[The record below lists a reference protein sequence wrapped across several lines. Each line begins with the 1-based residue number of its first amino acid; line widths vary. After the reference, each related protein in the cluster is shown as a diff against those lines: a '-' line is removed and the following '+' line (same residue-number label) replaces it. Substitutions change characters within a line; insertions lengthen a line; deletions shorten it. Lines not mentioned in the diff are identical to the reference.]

1 MKIPDEFDSAAASVA
16 GGPATNDPL
25 DKAAAGV
32 VQGQRTA
39 LRSSLYGALMA
50 NPDMAARAQK
60 LGRQTGLPADVV
72 ERNLPEVQ
80 RTAQLDEFDQ
90 VLKNSPTVA
99 QWLMDQNN
107 AKVAHDDVGNMS
119 AVESALRYLV
129 SAPGQEKGLLRDI
142 GATAFTSGRM
152 LTGLARAGVETLAI
166 PEDAINNLTGAG
178 AGPLR
183 RYADELGRSGTYLG
197 QRARE
202 TASQWAP
209 NSTMQQIFGGGATS
223 GVQSAIQS
231 LGTGVAAS
239 WLLGPEV
246 GIPVTLGALAFGQ
259 GGESY
264 QKAREKGAGHLQSL
278 AYGAED
284 ATAEYV
290 GEKYFGVAGFLKNAM
305 TGASAK
311 KLLAYELSKEMPGE
325 MGTTLWQNFNE
336 WANLNPD
343 KPVGEFI
350 KEQPAALAQT
360 MVATLVGGGA
370 QIGVVKGLESI
381 GANTRQQVQIA
392 QDAEQNA
399 SVLDKLRELATASK
413 VRERDPATFQQ
424 FVEQASQDG
433 PVQDVYID
441 AKTFAQAATDAGL
454 TPEQLPPSVAA
465 QLESALVSGGSLRI
479 PVGEFAAQIAPTE
492 YAQGLMDHIKTDP
505 QGMTRAEAKVY
516 MQSYGEELKAQV
528 EKLIEDKGHDLAFNH
543 SIAQVKA
550 TFHDQLNTA
559 NRFTPEVNNAYASM
573 LSNFYGVQS
582 AKLGITPEA
591 LMERYPLRIQA
602 EGVQSAASQYDQ
614 DGGLITDSENFRNW
628 YGDWQNSPGG
638 AINGTQGHDNG
649 GGGKSLDSVQ
659 RPGNLETNSAAP
671 GRVGDYEFSG
681 ATGPTGKDGKP
692 AIFYHGTKDD
702 ITAFD
707 TGHGNRHDL
716 GWLGRGVYTTSSSD
730 LADTY
735 ASVKRGDNGYRG
747 DENIMPVYV
756 SVRNPY
762 VATVETKKALKNAS
776 QEQIDQFTQQLKD
789 QGHDGV
795 VMEFSDGH
803 VELMAFEPSQ
813 IKSVFNRGT
822 FDPSDPNILHQS
834 APEQIDSPGFEL
846 WSHGNP
852 VVKIDEGHTFKSGE
866 GVVVEAL
873 HGTTGDFDTFQQDKA
888 NIESDLGG
896 GFYFTNTIG
905 DVGENYAGLG
915 PDLTN
920 KVERLAE
927 QIASETDREYDDPD
941 VVAEARSQFMA
952 NEGFTMPVF
961 VRFDNPA
968 VIGGSGETFLDY
980 EEPYDDEN
988 DEYGEPQGKLVDFVE
1003 ALRDAA
1009 SEYSDA
1015 DADAAMADVL
1025 ESASDGGIGAGD
1037 LIAKLKASEGLMY
1050 ATDDNGVSASSEIIR
1065 KAFAGAGFDGFIDT
1079 TVNQKFGSEKRV
1091 GKAMAGMDGETVHFI
1106 AFNANQVAS
1115 RIGSTWTRTNVG
1127 DSILKQGTGNR
1138 GQIAFGSDIT
1148 QQASVITLLKN
1159 ADLSTF
1165 LHEAGHFFLEVQFD
1179 LAARIAGEAALFG
1192 DDTNKPGEQQVL
1204 ADTSELMRWF
1214 GVNSIEEWFGLP
1226 EEQKRSYHEQFARGF
1241 EAYLFEGKAPSIEL
1255 QGIFQRFRA
1264 WMLKVYKDLKNLNVE
1279 LTDEVRAVMDRMLA
1293 TTEQIQ
1299 LAEQGRSMMP
1309 LFTSAQQ
1316 AGMTTEE
1323 FADYQALGM
1332 DATQSAVEDLQARN
1346 LRDMQWMANA
1356 KGREVKKLQ
1365 KESAAR
1371 RAEMMIEARR
1381 EIMSQP
1387 VYRAWQFLTGKLSKD
1402 DKAAVAPDPVPKST
1416 NGPVDPAVDS
1426 LFVAIA
1432 KLGGLDRD
1440 QVRSQWGL
1448 FKDERSPQPLFGKP
1462 LLRKTD
1468 GLGLDAMGE
1477 ALAEE
1482 GYLPKDEHGK
1492 FDPADLEAK
1501 FDAEYRGD
1509 TQYSMAFEYSAASNG
1524 EKLAGQD
1531 ADLEN
1536 LGAGRI
1542 DLRAAKD
1549 LGIPDEIVEH
1559 IVNLKMTAKDGI
1571 DPDLLAEQF
1580 GFTSGDE
1587 LVRSLAAT
1595 EAPKVAIEALT
1606 DQKMLERYGELSS
1619 PEAIARAA
1627 DAAIHNDV
1635 RSRFVAAELNALA
1648 KATGKPKVLAS
1659 AAREYAKAM
1668 IDRLLVRNIKPTQYA
1683 MAEARAAKASEK
1695 ASKSG
1700 DLEQAAVEK
1709 RNQLISSYATKA
1721 AYDAQAEM
1729 EKALRYLAKFERV
1742 GTRKSIDTDYL
1753 DQIDSILE
1761 RFDLRT
1767 GQSLKSIDKRKAL
1780 ADWIGA
1786 QEELGIEVE
1795 LPEKIRAEA
1804 FRQSYKDLTVEEMRG
1819 LVDSIKQIEHLGRL
1833 KEKLLTAAD
1842 NRRFADIVASMVA
1855 SIEEHAG
1862 DKRANNRTRDTL
1874 GNHALRL
1881 FNGFV
1886 ASHRKTA
1893 SLARE
1898 LDGFQDAGPMWTY
1911 LIQSMNTAGDREA
1924 TMRAEATTRLA
1935 EMLKPVLAEGR
1946 MGKKQLIAEIGD
1958 SLTRGEQIVVALNMG
1973 NAGNMQR
1980 LADGRMWT
1988 GEQIGAVV
1996 KNLSSADWQFV
2007 QKVWDFF
2014 ESYRPQMAA
2023 KERRVMGKE
2032 PNWVEPQAL
2041 TVYPKDGGIPVTLR
2055 GGYFPIVY
2063 DSRESGR
2070 AERQADAEAAK
2081 QMMKGAFV
2089 ASTTRRSFIKTRAE
2103 EVSGRPLLLTWDAL
2117 FRSAN
2122 DVIHDLAWH
2131 EWVIDANRIV
2141 KNDQVD
2147 KAIRNTYGAD
2157 VIQQFK
2163 AAIRDVAAGDA
2174 PNMDALSPVLTPLR
2188 TGAAVAGLGLNI
2200 MNAMLQPLGLTQSM
2214 VRVGPKWVAMGIAE
2228 WAKSPIELVT
2238 RVNEK
2243 SEFMRNRS
2251 RTQNRELNEIQS
2263 VVKGKSNGRAKI
2275 DAFMFLPM
2283 QSLQLIAD
2291 MPTWWGAYQKAL
2303 AQAPVDMADEVSE
2316 ELAIKLADQAVIDA
2330 QGGGQV
2336 KDLALIQRGGSMQ
2349 KLFTVF
2355 YGFFSTAYNL
2365 GVERAKETNYRDPL
2379 EVMRLAGDF
2388 LLLYS
2393 VPAVLS
2399 SLLKDALTPGGGDDP
2414 EKLARKLIGEQISY
2428 LMGLMVGVREL
2439 TGMVQY
2445 ATGTKQFDTS
2455 YGGPAGLRF
2464 FQEVEK
2470 FAKQVNQGELDRA
2483 LARSL
2488 VNVGGIVLK
2497 LPSAQFNRSVDGYL
2511 ALKEGKTDN
2520 PAALLFGYDK
2530 GK

>member
-80 RTAQLDEFDQ
+80 RTVQLDEFDQ

-99 QWLMDQNN
+99 QWMTDQNN
-107 AKVAHDDVGNMS
+107 AKVAHDDVDNMS
-119 AVESALRYLV
+119 AVERATRQLIGGAMESGGMTVGGIGRLLDMAQRRGTEAFSGLFLPKPMAGPMAGVLLQEPTVESLTGSTMGRDWMAASKLSKDFARKDIMIPQGRQTFADQVMGGLGQVGGQIAVQLATGGFGSGLSLFSQGVDTVGDKIDADSASQARKDIAMLGGGVVTAITEKWALDKMLGPLAVPIKNQVLASLARIGIAAGSEGLQEF
-129 SAPGQEKGLLRDI
+129 SENTLHDAIRKSLTNSEASIDIGQSLDEGAI
-142 GATAFTSGRM
+142 GAT
-152 LTGLARAGVETLAI
+152 
-166 PEDAINNLTGAG
+166 
-178 AGPLR
+178 
-183 RYADELGRSGTYLG
+183 
-197 QRARE
+197 
-202 TASQWAP
+202 
-209 NSTMQQIFGGGATS
+209 
-223 GVQSAIQS
+223 
-231 LGTGVAAS
+231 
-239 WLLGPEV
+239 
-246 GIPVTLGALAFGQ
+246 
-259 GGESY
+259 
-264 QKAREKGAGHLQSL
+264 
-278 AYGAED
+278 
-284 ATAEYV
+284 
-290 GEKYFGVAGFLKNAM
+290 
-305 TGASAK
+305 
-311 KLLAYELSKEMPGE
+311 
-325 MGTTLWQNFNE
+325 
-336 WANLNPD
+336 
-343 KPVGEFI
+343 
-350 KEQPAALAQT
+350 
-360 MVATLVGGGA
+360 VGGIVRSIVEAGLHIRHRGA
-370 QIGVVKGLESI
+370 
-381 GANTRQQVQIA
+381 IA
-392 QDAEQNA
+392 QQSEQNA
-399 SVLDKLRELATASK
+399 LVLDQLRELATASK
-413 VRERDPATFQQ
+413 VRARDPATFQQ

-433 PVQDVYID
+433 PVHDIYID
-441 AKTFAQAATDAGL
+441 AKTFAQAATDAGM
-454 TPEQLPPSVAA
+454 TPEQLPPSVAD

-492 YAQGLMDHIKTDP
+492 YAQWLMDHIKTDP

-550 TFHDQLNTA
+550 VYHDQLNTA

-573 LSNFYGVQS
+573 IANYYGVQS

-591 LMERYPLRIQA
+591 MMERYQLRIQA
-602 EGVQSAASQYDQ
+602 DGVAGAAAQYEQALASQPPK
-614 DGGLITDSENFRNW
+614 GWKHATEGRATDSLWDGSET
-628 YGDWQNSPGG
+628 SE
-638 AINGTQGHDNG
+638 AIFWTDL
-649 GGGKSLDSVQ
+649 K
-659 RPGNLETNSAAP
+659 GNLERDAKGFAGYSHSIGKSAIHHIRNNHGNAETEVSRGQLPVTASDVSRIPEIVTGYDDIRTDLVGKHGEPMVAYAKRVDDGVLIYLEAATKKRQNMAGVSMWRYPSTVDVKQVLANAVSPGHYVLDVVTASEKKKGGVTSTTSNTAGIDEEGDTALIPDASDSIVEQTIQKLYQDNPNILNQAAYHGSPHTFQHFSLDHIGSGEGAQAYGWGLYFAEDRGVAAGYFRALADNPGMKKIQLGSMLLTERNGFDYSRRASENTRENIRASLAEDLLINENELHAVGKAGFLELVLQKLDEKIEDYEQQGWDEGIKAAHELRRMLAAP
-671 GRVGDYEFSG
+671 GAVSID
-681 ATGPTGKDGKP
+681 
-692 AIFYHGTKDD
+692 FYPIEG
-702 ITAFD
+702 
-707 TGHGNRHDL
+707 
-716 GWLGRGVYTTSSSD
+716 GVYTVEIPD
-730 LADTY
+730 EAADKMLLWDKPLSEQPEVVRQ
-735 ASVKRGDNGYRG
+735 AL
-747 DENIMPVYV
+747 EN
-756 SVRNPY
+756 S
-762 VATVETKKALKNAS
+762 
-776 QEQIDQFTQQLKD
+776 DQFIV
-789 QGHDGV
+789 GHW
-795 VMEFSDGH
+795 
-803 VELMAFEPSQ
+803 VE
-813 IKSVFNRGT
+813 
-822 FDPSDPNILHQS
+822 QS
-834 APEQIDSPGFEL
+834 KE
-846 WSHGNP
+846 
-852 VVKIDEGHTFKSGE
+852 
-866 GVVVEAL
+866 
-873 HGTTGDFDTFQQDKA
+873 
-888 NIESDLGG
+888 
-896 GFYFTNTIG
+896 
-905 DVGENYAGLG
+905 
-915 PDLTN
+915 
-920 KVERLAE
+920 
-927 QIASETDREYDDPD
+927 
-941 VVAEARSQFMA
+941 
-952 NEGFTMPVF
+952 
-961 VRFDNPA
+961 NPA
-968 VIGGSGETFLDY
+968 YNGEDLYTRLIGTLGSD
-980 EEPYDDEN
+980 
-988 DEYGEPQGKLVDFVE
+988 K
-1003 ALRDAA
+1003 AA
-1009 SEYSDA
+1009 SEY
-1015 DADAAMADVL
+1015 L
-1025 ESASDGGIGAGD
+1025 ASIGIPGLKYLDG
-1037 LIAKLKASEGLMY
+1037 
-1050 ATDDNGVSASSEIIR
+1050 N
-1065 KAFAGAGFDGFIDT
+1065 
-1079 TVNQKFGSEKRV
+1079 
-1091 GKAMAGMDGETVHFI
+1091 
-1106 AFNANQVAS
+1106 S
-1115 RIGSTWTRTNVG
+1115 R
-1127 DSILKQGTGNR
+1127 GTGGYHNIVLWDQPAIDQLNTQVTRALYQGSSKDNR
-1138 GQIAFGSDIT
+1138 GQIAFGQDIT
-1148 QQASVITLLKN
+1148 QQASVITLFKH

-1179 LAARIAGEAALFG
+1179 LAARIAGEAAMFG
-1192 DDTNKPGEQQVL
+1192 DDTNKPGEQHIL
-1204 ADTSELMRWF
+1204 ADTAELMRWF
-1214 GVNSIEEWFGLP
+1214 GVNSIEEWFNLP

-1241 EAYLFEGKAPSIEL
+1241 EAYLFEGKAPNIEL

-1299 LAEQGRSMMP
+1299 LAEQGRSMIP

-1371 RAEMMIEARR
+1371 RSEMMIEARR

-1402 DKAAVAPDPVPKST
+1402 DKAAVAPDPVPKSKD
-1416 NGPVDPAVDS
+1416 GPVDPAVDS

-1468 GLGLDAMGE
+1468 GLSLDAMGE

-1509 TQYSMAFEYSAASNG
+1509 TQYSVAFEYAAAVNG

-1542 DLRAAKD
+1542 DLRAIKD

-1571 DPDLLAEQF
+1571 DPDLVAESF

-1635 RSRFVAAELNALA
+1635 RARFVAAELNALA

-1683 MAEARAAKASEK
+1683 TAEARAAKASEK

-1700 DLEQAAVEK
+1700 DLEQVAVEK

-1729 EKALRYLAKFERV
+1729 EKALRYLAKFERE
-1742 GTRKSIDTDYL
+1742 GTRKSIYTDYL

-1780 ADWIGA
+1780 AEWIGA

-1804 FRQSYKDLTVEEMRG
+1804 FRQSYKDLSVEEMRG
-1819 LVDSIKQIEHLGRL
+1819 LVDSVKQIEHLGRL

-1874 GNHALRL
+1874 GNRALRL

-1946 MGKKQLIAEIGD
+1946 MGKKQFIAEIGD

-1988 GEQIGAVV
+1988 GEQIGAVTR
-1996 KNLSSADWQFV
+1996 NLSSADWQFV

-2014 ESYRPQMAA
+2014 ESYRPQIAA

-2032 PNWVEPQAL
+2032 PNWVEPQQL
-2041 TVYPKDGGIPVTLR
+2041 TVYPKGGVATTLR

-2063 DSRESGR
+2063 DARESGR

-2089 ASTTRRSFIKTRAE
+2089 AATTRRSFTKTRAE

-2117 FRSAN
+2117 FRGAN

-2157 VIQQFK
+2157 VIHQFK

-2174 PNMDALSPVLTPLR
+2174 PNLDALSKVMTPLR
-2188 TGAAVAGLGLNI
+2188 SGAAVAGLGFNL

-2214 VRVGPKWVAMGIAE
+2214 VRVGAKWVGMGIAE
-2228 WAKSPIELVT
+2228 WAKSPVGLVT
-2238 RVNEK
+2238 QVHEK

-2251 RTQNRELNEIQS
+2251 RTQQRELNEIQS
-2263 VVKGKSNGRAKI
+2263 VVQGKSEVREKI
-2275 DAFMFLPM
+2275 DSLMFMPM

-2291 MPTWWGAYQKAL
+2291 IPTWWGAYQKAL
-2303 AQAPVDMADEVSE
+2303 AEAQVGVAEEVAE

-2336 KDLALIQRGGSMQ
+2336 KDLALIQRGGPMQ

-2365 GVERAKETNYRDPL
+2365 GVERAKETNYRSPL
-2379 EVMRLAGDF
+2379 EVMHLAGDF

-2393 VPAVLS
+2393 VPAVLA

-2428 LMGLMVGVREL
+2428 LMGLMVGVREM
-2439 TGMVQY
+2439 TGAVQY

-2464 FQEVEK
+2464 FQELEK
-2470 FAKQVNQGELDRA
+2470 LAKQVNQGELNRA
-2483 LARSL
+2483 LARSV
-2488 VNVGGIVLK
+2488 VNVGGVLLA
-2497 LPSAQFNRSVDGYL
+2497 LPSAQANRTIDGVA
-2511 ALKEGKTDN
+2511 ALQEGKTDN